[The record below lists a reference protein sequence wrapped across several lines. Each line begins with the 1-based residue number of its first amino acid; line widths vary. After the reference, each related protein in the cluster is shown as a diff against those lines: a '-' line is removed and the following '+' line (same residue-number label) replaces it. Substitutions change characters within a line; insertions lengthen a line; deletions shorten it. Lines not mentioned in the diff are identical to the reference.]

1 MKKDTKSLV
10 LLGVLTAIEL
20 VFLLTPIGTVPIG
33 PLSISLGMIPVAIA
47 AIALGP
53 IGGLILGSVFGIM
66 SFLQCFGIGVPSG
79 MGAILAVINPVLAF
93 VQRFFPRA
101 IDGFLVGLIYQAV
114 AKLNKQTACF
124 VAGFSAAFLNT
135 VLFMSSLV
143 LLFGNTEYVQGLMA
157 GRNVIAF
164 IVAFVGINAVV
175 EMVASTIVTGLVGVA
190 LIAAKLIG
198 NDTGSKP
205 VPKAA

>member
-53 IGGLILGSVFGIM
+53 VGGLILGSVFGIM

-79 MGAILAVINPVLAF
+79 MGAILAGINPVLAF
-93 VQRFFPRA
+93 IQRFVPRA
-101 IDGFLVGLIYQAV
+101 LDGFLVGLIYEAV
-114 AKLNKQTACF
+114 AKSNKQTACF
-124 VAGFSAAFLNT
+124 VTGFCAAFLNT
-135 VLFMSSLV
+135 VLFMGSLV

-164 IVAFVGINAVV
+164 IIGFVGINAVV
-175 EMVASTIVTGLVGVA
+175 EMIASTIVVGLVGVA
-190 LIAAKLIG
+190 LHAAKLIEQP
-198 NDTGSKP
+198 NSAA
-205 VPKAA
+205 PKAA

>member
-1 MKKDTKSLV
+1 MKTNTKTLV

-53 IGGLILGSVFGIM
+53 VGGLILGSLFGIM

-79 MGAILAVINPVLAF
+79 MGAILAGINPVLAF
-93 VQRFFPRA
+93 IQRFVPRA
-101 IDGFLVGLIYQAV
+101 LDGFLVGLIYEAV
-114 AKLNKQTACF
+114 AKFNKQTACF
-124 VAGFSAAFLNT
+124 VTGFCAAFLNT
-135 VLFMSSLV
+135 VLFMGSLV

-164 IVAFVGINAVV
+164 IIGFVGINAVV
-175 EMVASTIVTGLVGVA
+175 EMIASTIVVGLVGVA
-190 LIAAKLIG
+190 LHAAKLIEQP
-198 NDTGSKP
+198 NSAA
-205 VPKAA
+205 PKAA

>member
-1 MKKDTKSLV
+1 
-10 LLGVLTAIEL
+10 
-20 VFLLTPIGTVPIG
+20 
-33 PLSISLGMIPVAIA
+33 
-47 AIALGP
+47 
-53 IGGLILGSVFGIM
+53 
-66 SFLQCFGIGVPSG
+66 
-79 MGAILAVINPVLAF
+79 MGAILAGINPVLAF

-135 VLFMSSLV
+135 VLFMGSLV

-164 IVAFVGINAVV
+164 IVVFVGINAVV
-175 EMVASTIVTGLVGVA
+175 EMVASTVVTGLVGVA

-198 NDTGSKP
+198 SNQDSKP
-205 VPKAA
+205 VPRAA